1 MPPGKIPAAVN
12 TPWQRRLPPV
22 RPWVTSCGRIEAAP
36 RRDPLASGTTF
47 IHTISRSQAGPLLSR
62 SLQHPIS
69 ARLDAKEAG
78 PRHGRWSFSGYLL
91 CALSCG
97 KLHRSADSAA
107 HALVSTVRG
116 GMRSQECF
124 CRQTARVG
132 PGGLFPRQAHL
143 SPLPAQRSLPRDA
156 QTTLQKHGGK
166 TSPPW
171 RRASRRCLRLQKEKA
186 WKMGQA
192 Q

>member
-22 RPWVTSCGRIEAAP
+22 RPWVTSCGRIEAGSPPETRLQAAQRSFTPFLGLRPGLYCRVHCNTRFPPASMPRKQGRAMGVGAFPDICFAP
-36 RRDPLASGTTF
+36 CPVENCTVPRTALPM
-47 IHTISRSQAGPLLSR
+47 LLSR
-62 SLQHPIS
+62 LCGRHAFTNAS
-69 ARLDAKEAG
+69 AGDGA
-78 PRHGRWSFSGYLL
+78 
-91 CALSCG
+91 C
-97 KLHRSADSAA
+97 RSRRFVSAPSA
-107 HALVSTVRG
+107 FVPLACPTLAA
-116 GMRSQECF
+116 
-124 CRQTARVG
+124 AR
-132 PGGLFPRQAHL
+132 R
-143 SPLPAQRSLPRDA
+143 